1 MPQDV
6 RNLAISGVISLVV
19 GLVVYLLAGAEVS
32 ALRSRVTELSAQIQ
46 TLQASQASLDQR
58 IGDVDLQQKATILRM
73 DETAVRLGAVEKAL
87 TPPPAPEPAPV
98 TDVAPAATPEAAPAA
113 PAASAPAASA
123 PAASAPGAPTV
134 LVPKTH

>member
-19 GLVVYLLAGAEVS
+19 GLVVYLLAGSEVS
-32 ALRSRVTELSAQIQ
+32 ALRSRVAELSAQIQ
-46 TLQASQASLDQR
+46 ALQASQASLDQR

-87 TPPPAPEPAPV
+87 APPPAPEPAPV
-98 TDVAPAATPEAAPAA
+98 AEAAPAAPAATPEAAPAA
-113 PAASAPAASA
+113 PAAP
-123 PAASAPGAPTV
+123 APGAPTV